1 MWVVGAGAELIYS
14 TEKNEVVCL
23 SDREHRTEPRWI
35 KDLNLKSKT
44 IKLREEIV
52 GEFFWSW

>member
-1 MWVVGAGAELIYS
+1 MVGAGAELIYS

-23 SDREHRTEPRWI
+23 SDREQRTEPRWI

-52 GEFFWSW
+52 GEFFWPW